1 MLKQIT
7 VQEAVLAIN
16 TQYPDYDNLKLN
28 IIFSIKR
35 KLKGKVLFTY
45 KIPIEDSNGR
55 KIIGVDTFRVYLKGR
70 NNSYKLEDLSLE
82 DALTI
87 FSDISKH

>member
-7 VQEAVLAIN
+7 VKEAVRAIN
-16 TQYPDYDNLKLN
+16 TDYPDYDNLKAD

-35 KLKGKVLFTY
+35 KLKGKLLFTY
-45 KIPIEDSNGR
+45 EIPFEDSNGR
-55 KIIGVDTFRVYLKGR
+55 KIIGVDSFRVYVKGR